1 MKLVH
6 EAVIERSEILETLWA
21 RFFKTFKEEDLR
33 SRVDLFEELTQL
45 SHGITASWNAEDVV
59 YEAFDELLCNI
70 LGGKVAFRELS

>member
-45 SHGITASWNAEDVV
+45 SHGITAGGNAENIV
-59 YEAFDELLCNI
+59 YEAFDELLRNI
-70 LGGKVAFRELS
+70 LAGKVTFGEFS

>member
-45 SHGITASWNAEDVV
+45 SHGITASWKIGRAHV
-59 YEAFDELLCNI
+59 
-70 LGGKVAFRELS
+70 